1 MNFAKEKM
9 GITSVA
15 ILGVILIAI
24 ICGLMLFPIASVA
37 QAEED
42 NNLRYVMNSYL
53 DVMNSEYG
61 SDVSL
66 ATIRSLKD
74 FAGND
79 YTLAECTP
87 TGYMIMCNDAGVL
100 MEYSASSPS
109 PYLNETGALYY
120 GGSGIFFAERN
131 GQMYDLFGETYCD
144 VSVMENLA
152 TSSDEIYQ
160 SAMEEKNESVVAY
173 LSGQAVMTRSASLNL
188 YGKNWTVVNNADF
201 FRNKRTAIQMSYYD
215 NGNTAYSGYVSASM
229 LLGYYDTFKGHYG
242 LVNSNYMTGSG
253 VNRHFCKYNGKSFT
267 EAYLVRLLNENGI
280 NHWSTSTQIRK
291 VMNAYF
297 AEQNSGLGSYDMIM
311 PFFSGLTIKK
321 QIDKNNPVI
330 LCGNIES
337 PSTPSGGQSSS
348 GDSDRAVLV
357 YGYYKKSATKYAFLV
372 HYARAG
378 YSESTINHY
387 SSSTMGSMY
396 IINQ

>member
-1 MNFAKEKM
+1 MNFAKDDRTLKRLTLAV
-9 GITSVA
+9 I
-15 ILGVILIAI
+15 ILII
-24 ICGLMLFPIASVA
+24 LLGLLLSTFPANAARAGS
-37 QAEED
+37 ED
-42 NNLRYVMNSYL
+42 RLQYVMGSYL
-53 DVMNSEYG
+53 NVMNDEYG
-61 SDVSL
+61 SDVAL
-66 ATIRSLKD
+66 GRIKPLKD
-74 FAGND
+74 FDGND

-109 PYLNETGALYY
+109 PYCGEEGALYY
-120 GGSGIFFAERN
+120 GGSGMFFATRGE
-131 GQMYDLFGETYCD
+131 QLYDIFCETYYD
-144 VSVMENLA
+144 VSIADDFVA
-152 TSSDEIYQ
+152 SSAELYQ
-160 SAMEEKNESVVAY
+160 SAMAEKNDNIVAY
-173 LSGQAVMTRSASLNL
+173 LLGQDIMTRSYSLNL
-188 YGKNWTVVNNADF
+188 YGKNWTVVDNADF
-201 FRNKRTAIQMSYYD
+201 FRNKRTASQMSYYAS
-215 NGNTAYSGYVSASM
+215 GSTAYSGYVSASM
-229 LLGYYDTFKGHYG
+229 LLGYYDTFKGYYG

-253 VNRHFCKYNGKSFT
+253 VNRHFCSYNGKSFT

-297 AEQNSGLGSYDMIM
+297 DKHGSGLGSYDMIM

-337 PSTPSGGQSSS
+337 PSTPSGGQSNS
-348 GDSDRAVLV
+348 GDNDRAVLV

-372 HYARAG
+372 HYAKAG

-396 IINQ
+396 IIN